1 MMRGLFAVLTLN
13 KCIYFVSSY
22 IEVYVVSLH
31 SQNNKVL
38 GIIIHIKID
47 KLALE

>member
-1 MMRGLFAVLTLN
+1 MMRGLSAVLTLN

-31 SQNNKVL
+31 SQKNRLL
-38 GIIIHIKID
+38 GISIHIKIG
-47 KLALE
+47 KLAVK